1 MLSFFKENFSKIK
14 SALKS
19 TSRAFTSGLLDL
31 FQTPWSEESVEKLES
46 LLYKTDMGSEL
57 VEKALKKIKQTRKF
71 ETISEL
77 ENQLMIFGHEILSH
91 TPSFELNLTH
101 KPTVILVVGT
111 NGSGKTTF
119 CAKLAHKL
127 QKEGKTVLFGAAD
140 TFRAAAVLQLEHF
153 AQTLNIPLVKHGPGA
168 DPAAVCF
175 DAIKSAI
182 SKNIDVVI
190 LDSAGRLEHK
200 LGLMHELKKIHSSC
214 SKALHGAPHYT
225 LLNLDASL
233 GQSAIIQAKAFHEAA
248 ALSGVILSKF
258 DGSPK
263 GGVLLSLSHN
273 MKLPVAFLGTGEKL
287 DDLAQF
293 EANSYLEALFKQG
306 S

>member
-1 MLSFFKENFSKIK
+1 MLSFLKENFSKIK

-19 TSRAFTSGLLDL
+19 TSRAFASGLVDL
-31 FQTPWSEESVEKLES
+31 FQTPWSDESLDKLES

-57 VEKALKKIKQTRKF
+57 VEMAIKKVKHKKAPEKI
-71 ETISEL
+71 EDL
-77 ENQLMIFGHEILSH
+77 EKDLIEFGHDVLKH
-91 TPSFELNLTH
+91 AKPFELNLSHT
-101 KPTVILVVGT
+101 PTVILVVGT

-127 QKEGKTVLFGAAD
+127 QKEGKTVLLGAAD

-153 AQTLNIPLVKHGPGA
+153 ATVLNVPIVKHGPGA

-175 DAIKSAI
+175 DAIKSAV

-200 LGLMHELKKIHSSC
+200 LGLMNELKKIHLSC
-214 SKALHGAPHYT
+214 SKALGGAPHYT
-225 LLNLDASL
+225 FLNLDASL
-233 GQSAIIQAKAFHEAA
+233 GQSALIQAKAFHEAA
-248 ALSGVILSKF
+248 TISGVILSKF

-263 GGVLLSLSHN
+263 GGVLLSLTHH
-273 MKLPVAFLGTGEKL
+273 MKLPIAFLGTGEKL
-287 DDLAQF
+287 DDLALF